1 MNVNNIKNL
10 LFIGMKIEKPKKET
24 EIIKITDDGFWYRIG
39 EKNKKKVTYD
49 EIEEAVEEIKEK
61 GMLTRQWYKEK
72 FPKISKSRPCNFTT
86 IGGLLVKFQLAEYTM
101 GKYLYKK
108 DNRFKFYLED
118 YKK

>member
-1 MNVNNIKNL
+1 MNTNNIKNS

-49 EIEEAVEEIKEK
+49 EIEEAVKEIKEK
-61 GMLTRQWYKEK
+61 GMLIRQWYKKK

-86 IGGLLVKFQLAEYTM
+86 IGGLLVKFKLAEYTM
-101 GKYLYKK
+101 GKYLYK
-108 DNRFKFYLED
+108 NETI
-118 YKK
+118 YK